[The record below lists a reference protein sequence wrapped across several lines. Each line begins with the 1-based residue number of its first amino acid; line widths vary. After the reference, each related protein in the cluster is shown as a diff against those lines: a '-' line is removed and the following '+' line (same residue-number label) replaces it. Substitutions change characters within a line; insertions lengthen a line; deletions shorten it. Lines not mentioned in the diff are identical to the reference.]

1 MSDTLKVITAETD
14 SLLSG
19 IVEGDGVCGDPFTSL
34 EEYAEELE
42 NNKTGLNN
50 C

>member
-1 MSDTLKVITAETD
+1 MNEALEAITAETD

-19 IVEGDGVCGDPFTSL
+19 IVEGDKVCNNLFASL
-34 EEYAEELE
+34 EESKEELE
-42 NNKTGLNN
+42 SNKTGLDD